1 MNGYVFMERAAVS
14 GKFQVEQAGLVPSLT
29 YKIESNETKPSLDS
43 LEYICAASGITF
55 GGFFAG

>member
-1 MNGYVFMERAAVS
+1 MERAAVS

-55 GGFFAG
+55 GEFFAG